1 MWKKTNLASS
11 LLLAGWA
18 LYITVVTASNLSD
31 LFWSFHWE
39 NWAFRSGNL
48 AYIATAT
55 RIYFKTEQANQAL
68 LALVIVWEG
77 TAVVFL
83 GLAALRWA
91 RGGEAALACA
101 RRGLVLL
108 GLLWFGF
115 AISAELFVAYDRGV
129 NESAY
134 WILATAVLATM
145 AVLEIWASL
154 RRAAGTG
161 STRPGRRPTS
171 IGPRLCSRRLAVLR
185 GLATTSITARAAQ
198 SRPLASRS
206 RSSPALVPAGP
217 TAAGIMPGGPGL
229 PQIVVGTTRMKCAG
243 TPSIHGSSPA
253 SMNGARS
260 DSVSR

>member
-1 MWKKTNLASS
+1 MNTHHVEENQSCRSS
-11 LLLAGWA
+11 PGLWA

-68 LALVIVWEG
+68 LALVIVWEAA
-77 TAVVFL
+77 AVVSL
-83 GLAALRWA
+83 WLAALRWA
-91 RGGEAALACA
+91 RGGEAALGCA

-145 AVLEIWASL
+145 AVLEI
-154 RRAAGTG
+154 AGTPGTIYG
-161 STRPGRRPTS
+161 SEAWG
-171 IGPRLCSRRLAVLR
+171 
-185 GLATTSITARAAQ
+185 
-198 SRPLASRS
+198 
-206 RSSPALVPAGP
+206 SSPALIGHLD
-217 TAAGIMPGGPGL
+217 G
-229 PQIVVGTTRMKCAG
+229 
-243 TPSIHGSSPA
+243 
-253 SMNGARS
+253 
-260 DSVSR
+260 

>member
-1 MWKKTNLASS
+1 MWKKTNHAGS

-68 LALVIVWEG
+68 LALVIVWEAA
-77 TAVVFL
+77 AVVSL
-83 GLAALRWA
+83 WLAALRWA
-91 RGGEAALACA
+91 RGGEAALGCA

-145 AVLEIWASL
+145 AVLEILGIPPA
-154 RRAAGTG
+154 
-161 STRPGRRPTS
+161 GRRDRKHRARHCPTS
-171 IGPRLCSRRLAVLR
+171 IGPRPCSWRLAALR
-185 GLATTSITARAAQ
+185 GLATTLTTARAAQ

-206 RSSPALVPAGP
+206 RSSPAVHRDRDGPVSTRHATPA
-217 TAAGIMPGGPGL
+217 AQVHA
-229 PQIVVGTTRMKCAG
+229 VE
-243 TPSIHGSSPA
+243 
-253 SMNGARS
+253 
-260 DSVSR
+260 

>member
-83 GLAALRWA
+83 WLAALRWA

-115 AISAELFVAYDRGV
+115 AISAEFFVAYDRGV

-161 STRPGRRPTS
+161 STEPG
-171 IGPRLCSRRLAVLR
+171 I
-185 GLATTSITARAAQ
+185 AQ
-198 SRPLASRS
+198 R
-206 RSSPALVPAGP
+206 
-217 TAAGIMPGGPGL
+217 
-229 PQIVVGTTRMKCAG
+229 Q
-243 TPSIHGSSPA
+243 
-253 SMNGARS
+253 
-260 DSVSR
+260 